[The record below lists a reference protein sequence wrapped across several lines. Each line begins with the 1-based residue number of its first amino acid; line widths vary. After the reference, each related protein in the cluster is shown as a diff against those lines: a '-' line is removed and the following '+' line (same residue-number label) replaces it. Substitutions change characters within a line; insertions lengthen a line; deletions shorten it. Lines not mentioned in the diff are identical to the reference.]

1 MCRLCCRSQ
10 FVMPTLLLSPFR
22 CHLQEGGQGTIQRH
36 SFIRMSK
43 LHNVRGRITYIS
55 SHAKQENL
63 YAVYETTDRRYWTEL
78 AKCNQ
83 QEFQKS
89 GTEGKCIE
97 AREFIIALPESFPNL
112 YEPDKLLQLFTNRF
126 KEKYGVE
133 CVSALHHNKRKTNYH
148 IHLIFSERE
157 LLPEPIEKTATRNM
171 FYDEQGKHVRTK
183 KEILDENGNVRK
195 DCKIVKK
202 GEVYERNLFTAK
214 NKLFKQEDFVD
225 EVKHF
230 YTNLIN
236 LLVKDDKEKLHV
248 FDSSG
253 LYLATKKIGKNNPKA
268 EQIQADNEMRMCWNR
283 EVDRAIVSGVPET
296 EIQQIKKKYIADRI
310 RESVDIFGSQPE
322 RLGSIIMTAVTVL
335 ALLISKVLDKARELS
350 AKLFGKETE
359 QTVTEP
365 SGGKTTQIIPQTDKP
380 QKQEK
385 ITHKEP
391 TDDLSTQR
399 RELQSQTQTAESET
413 PQIPPKPVMSAEA
426 TAYPKLLKIYKK
438 LNRHNGIIFDA
449 ERERNELELERDS
462 LKGLAKLTKKGEL
475 QSRIDRKNEEI
486 DLLKVGLSGIVKRYG
501 FQTVHDFYKVF
512 AAAKT
517 ANADYQSKADKWEKQ
532 YGEKAQKQEESISKR
547 LRNYQRENA
556 DRQTKQISKSRNRG
570 AR

>member
-1 MCRLCCRSQ
+1 
-10 FVMPTLLLSPFR
+10 
-22 CHLQEGGQGTIQRH
+22 
-36 SFIRMSK
+36 MSK
-43 LHNVRGRITYIS
+43 LSDVRGRITYIS
-55 SHAKQENL
+55 SHAMQENL
-63 YAVYETTDRRYWTEL
+63 YAVYETTDRHYWTEL
-78 AKCNQ
+78 AKCSQ

-97 AREFIIALPESFPNL
+97 AREFIIALLESFPNL
-112 YEPDKLLQLFTNRF
+112 YEPDKLLQLFTDHF

-148 IHLIFSERE
+148 IHLIFSERK

-171 FYDEQGKHVRTK
+171 FYDENGKHVRTK

-195 DCKIVKK
+195 GCKIVKK
-202 GEVYERNLFTAK
+202 GKVYERNIFTAK
-214 NKLFKQEDFVD
+214 NKLFKQDNFVD

-230 YTNLIN
+230 YTDLIN

-268 EQIQADNEMRMCWNR
+268 EQIQIDNEMRMRWNC

-296 EIQQIKKKYIADRI
+296 EIQQIKKKYITDRI
-310 RESVDIFGSQPE
+310 RESVDIFGRKPE
-322 RLGSIIMTAVTVL
+322 RLGSIIMTAVMAL

-350 AKLFGKETE
+350 ARFFETE
-359 QTVTEP
+359 MLQSIAEP
-365 SGGKTTQIIPQTDKP
+365 SEGRMTEIIPQTDKA
-380 QKQEK
+380 QMQEK
-385 ITHKEP
+385 INHREP
-391 TDDLSTQR
+391 TANPSAPKRDLQPKTQVQAT
-399 RELQSQTQTAESET
+399 EQET

-426 TAYPKLLKIYKK
+426 AAYPKLLKIYKE
-438 LNRHNGIIFDA
+438 LNRQNGIIFDA
-449 ERERNELELERDS
+449 ERERNALELERDN
-462 LKGLAKLTKKGEL
+462 LKGFAKLTKKGEL

-486 DLLKVGLSGIVKRYG
+486 DLLKIGLSGIVKRYG

-512 AAAKT
+512 ATSKT
-517 ANADYQSKADKWEKQ
+517 ANADYQVKADKWEEK
-532 YGEKAQKQEESISKR
+532 YGENTQRWKESIYKR
-547 LRNYQRENA
+547 LRNYQRENSNQYMK
-556 DRQTKQISKSRNRG
+556 QTIKNRE